1 MTSSD
6 SFILA
11 WSGGL
16 SIEDFIEVSKRGRA
30 NGDFI
35 MHRENGT
42 LVDLNPSTNR
52 AIGKMKATI
61 TQRFTLKGVPVDIE
75 CDSQFIFFAF
85 KAPTSTSGGKAEW
98 KTQYVKLFYE
108 KDKIIPVDG
117 KTVPDVTKEE
127 LDQYPMGYQWLS
139 VAQASLG
146 HKILQGLPTLNN
158 QGFKDLNTAMVNW
171 LEGKDVQEV
180 LGVPQNYKPKFT

>member
-1 MTSSD
+1 
-6 SFILA
+6 
-11 WSGGL
+11 
-16 SIEDFIEVSKRGRA
+16 
-30 NGDFI
+30 

-42 LVDLNPSTNR
+42 LVDLNPSTSR

-61 TQRFTLKGVPVDIE
+61 TQRFTIQGIQVDVE
-75 CDSQFIFFAF
+75 CDSQFIFFAQ
-85 KAPTSTSGGKAEW
+85 KHPSVGW

-117 KTVPDVTKEE
+117 VTVPKISKEE

-158 QGFKDLNTAMVNW
+158 QGFKDLNAAMMGW
-171 LEGKDVQEV
+171 LEGKEV
-180 LGVPQNYKPKFT
+180 GDMLGVPKDYKSMFGN